1 MEIRGHA
8 DEIAKKPALAA
19 QIPPALLSELFSDLD
34 DFNNVDSKEQ
44 AAKLGKTT
52 GKLLIFLAPGGAAAK
67 GINLGKYPRLLK
79 IFNKVEARG
88 TNKVPIERGIG
99 GKVWRGD
106 KIWKE
111 NIELVKRGGT
121 IERINGEIISQS
133 EAESLTKEIKGTIL
147 RVEGGHMKGTNP
159 HKFPHINY
167 ITQDGKKGPIRI
179 LEVIRAN
186 ESGKF

>member
-1 MEIRGHA
+1 M
-8 DEIAKKPALAA
+8 
-19 QIPPALLSELFSDLD
+19 
-34 DFNNVDSKEQ
+34 
-44 AAKLGKTT
+44 
-52 GKLLIFLAPGGAAAK
+52 
-67 GINLGKYPRLLK
+67 
-79 IFNKVEARG
+79 
-88 TNKVPIERGIG
+88 PIERGIG
-99 GKVWRGD
+99 GKGWRGD

-133 EAESLTKEIKGTIL
+133 EAESLIKEIKGTIL

-167 ITQDGKKGPIRI
+167 ITQDGKKGTIRI